1 MIVKL
6 CKINVKNKDNKTP
19 LDLAAEAGKMN
30 VANILREGG
39 AERGNR
45 VVRNVESVAAYLI
58 SPSTHRETITRWLC
72 VMIKDLTIEMRSM
85 VLVVAALLITTAYQ
99 VALQPPGGGSNGKQ
113 PKQNVVINGNRKMR
127 KVTMSVNG
135 DDQYDIAA
143 NTTII
148 FTLSMVTVI
157 FLLQLRIYTV
167 PLYAGLLYLSYGY
180 IDILF
185 QIPESESN
193 FAIRLMAFIS
203 CIFIS
208 TALICKCFY
217 IFVFELKLKDK
228 LWMWPFSNRKCK
240 RQWRLLMSTQAEG
253 ARNSDF

>member
-58 SPSTHRETITRWLC
+58 SPSTHWETITRWLC
-72 VMIKDLTIEMRSM
+72 VMIKDLTIEVRNM

-113 PKQNVVINGNRKMR
+113 PKQNAVINGNRKMG

-135 DDQYDIAA
+135 HSGQYHHH
-143 NTTII
+143 
-148 FTLSMVTVI
+148 FH
-157 FLLQLRIYTV
+157 
-167 PLYAGLLYLSYGY
+167 PLYGDPHIPSPTPNLHRPSLCRLALP
-180 IDILF
+180 IL
-185 QIPESESN
+185 
-193 FAIRLMAFIS
+193 RLHRHI
-203 CIFIS
+203 
-208 TALICKCFY
+208 
-217 IFVFELKLKDK
+217 V
-228 LWMWPFSNRKCK
+228 
-240 RQWRLLMSTQAEG
+240 
-253 ARNSDF
+253 SDTRVRV

>member
-113 PKQNVVINGNRKMR
+113 PKQNVVINGNRKMG

-135 DDQYDIAA
+135 HSGQHHHHFHPLYGDRHIPSPTPNLHRPSLCRLALPILRLHRHIVSD
-143 NTTII
+143 TR
-148 FTLSMVTVI
+148 VRV
-157 FLLQLRIYTV
+157 QLRYSFDG
-167 PLYAGLLYLSYGY
+167 LYLLYLHQYGV
-180 IDILF
+180 D
-185 QIPESESN
+185 
-193 FAIRLMAFIS
+193 M
-203 CIFIS
+203 
-208 TALICKCFY
+208 
-217 IFVFELKLKDK
+217 
-228 LWMWPFSNRKCK
+228 
-240 RQWRLLMSTQAEG
+240 
-253 ARNSDF
+253 